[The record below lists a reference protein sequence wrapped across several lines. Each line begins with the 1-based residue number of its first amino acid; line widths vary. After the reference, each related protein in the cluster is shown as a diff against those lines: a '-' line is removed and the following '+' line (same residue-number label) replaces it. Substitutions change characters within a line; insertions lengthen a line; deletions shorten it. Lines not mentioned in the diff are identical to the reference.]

1 MNRHFNLLC
10 SIFFCTTLLL
20 PGPLAADSITVV
32 TEEMPPFNYTEDGQV
47 TGMATEVVREAL
59 DRSGLSATFVVYP
72 WKRAY
77 QTALRRPNVLIYS
90 IGRNPDREESFQ
102 WVGVIA
108 PVNMY
113 FFKLRGR
120 DDIHAGSLED
130 AKNFIIG
137 AVSGDYTLGFLRD
150 QGFPESGLDVTGAF
164 RQNIRKLFGQRV
176 ELVLVDEL
184 TMASLVKAEAAEGR
198 PFSMDQVERA
208 LYVED
213 LSTGMYMAYSL
224 GTPAETVEKTR
235 SSLEAMKAD
244 GTYQAILDRYRSGK

>member
-1 MNRHFNLLC
+1 MKRLIYFGYA
-10 SIFFCTTLLL
+10 ILLL
-20 PGPLAADSITVV
+20 APVPADSITVV
-32 TEEMPPFNYTEDGQV
+32 TEEMPPFNHTENGV
-47 TGMATEVVREAL
+47 VAGMATEVVQEAL

-77 QTALRRPNVLIYS
+77 QTALRQPNVLIYS
-90 IGRNPDREESFQ
+90 IGRNPDREEKFQ

-120 DDIHAGSLED
+120 DDIHIENLED
-130 AKNFIIG
+130 AKKFQIG

-150 QGFPESGLDVTGAF
+150 QGFPESKLDVTGAF

-184 TMASLVKAEAAEGR
+184 TMASLVKAEAAAGA
-198 PFSMDQVERA
+198 PFSMDQLERA
-208 LYVED
+208 HFVED

-235 SSLEAMKAD
+235 TALEEMKTD
-244 GTYQAILDRYRSGK
+244 GTYQAILDRYRNGE